1 MGGRLILLAIINGSL
16 LNLMFSQ
23 KKDTIKKVEVITL
36 EISDQ
41 LRVHCSCGFAERLM
55 ITSGVFTCFK
65 TGSVHFRA
73 YAHGTA
79 NVTAAVIIQHIQ
91 GWVYEG
97 AVLTVDLL
105 QLRVDKMCTVAM
117 SSITYNNDG
126 CESSTDTVSPDDGQ
140 DKYTRINGD
149 FGNLDPFSEHS
160 SLNHCDC
167 SGCYLRIKE
176 ILSYKK

>member
-1 MGGRLILLAIINGSL
+1 
-16 LNLMFSQ
+16 MFSQ
-23 KKDTIKKVEVITL
+23 KEDTIKKVEVITF
-36 EISDQ
+36 EILDQ
-41 LRVHCSCGFAERLM
+41 LRAHCSCGFAENLM

-79 NVTAAVIIQHIQ
+79 NVTAAAIIQHIQ

-105 QLRVDKMCTVAM
+105 QLRVDKMCTVAI

-126 CESSTDTVSPDDGQ
+126 CESSTDTVSPDEPTAKTSTLG
-140 DKYTRINGD
+140 
-149 FGNLDPFSEHS
+149 LM
-160 SLNHCDC
+160 
-167 SGCYLRIKE
+167 E
-176 ILSYKK
+176 ILVTLILLVSILLLIIVIVVVAILALKKYCHKRNEHDSVNAM